1 MVSVEEL
8 ATRYLYLMKLNTS
21 FAKKYFAITNSKPPK
36 DLTTR
41 LYMFANSTDTTKDE
55 KFKLMSNMLG
65 NDKRLDTLINDYIDK
80 SSKKTPYH
88 EKNRLTI
95 EVERIKDDWRFRITG
110 FKDPRTSIKFDLRNE
125 AFERLANRYSI
136 INGKKMSTRILI
148 KFLLSLDTL
157 MSSLYKNSSSYMHCA
172 IPDKLYL
179 YLKKMFK
186 FNIELFAS
194 PLNARTERFCS
205 ANPEIDKYFGSIG
218 KIDCKTLDIITE
230 NGERQSL
237 PPASYECNPPYVL
250 ELCDYVAKAMISLC
264 EKGDYLFVCC
274 FPLWEKPLANFHKI
288 LDNSKFLM
296 HKYILK
302 PNEHIFKPGNNFLP
316 NITQDN
322 IVPTFGNTIYIIG
335 SRKPIKNFDEE
346 VIGATSLHL

>member
-1 MVSVEEL
+1 
-8 ATRYLYLMKLNTS
+8 MKLNAS
-21 FAKKYFAITNSKPPK
+21 FARKYIAITNSKPPK
-36 DLTTR
+36 DLATR
-41 LYMFANSTDTTKDE
+41 LYMFSNSTDTTKDE
-55 KFKLMSNMLG
+55 KVKLINDMLG
-65 NDKRLDTLINDYIDK
+65 NDKRVNTLVVDYVDK
-80 SSKKTPYH
+80 ISKNSLYH

-95 EVERIKDDWRFRITG
+95 EVERIKDDWHFEITG
-110 FKDPRTSIKFDLRNE
+110 FKDPRTSIKLDLRNE
-125 AFERLANRYSI
+125 AYDKLANRYSI

-218 KIDCKTLDIITE
+218 KIDCKTLDVITE
-230 NGERQSL
+230 KGERL
-237 PPASYECNPPYVL
+237 YLAPGSYECNPPYVL
-250 ELCDYVAKAMISLC
+250 EICDYIAKAMISLC

-274 FPLWEKPLANFHKI
+274 FPLWEKPLADFHKI
-288 LDNSKFLM
+288 LDGSKFLM

-316 NITQDN
+316 NISQSD

-335 SRKPIKNFDEE
+335 SRKPISNFDEE
-346 VIGATSLHL
+346 VKAATSL